1 MRLWTAL
8 SKLTADIFCN
18 SLIETMLLLK
28 HQTQFTKKKKKNA
41 AYKEET
47 EKVEK
52 LRKQR
57 KLHYLVTS
65 TSLYGYL
72 TKVAN
77 SCRGR
82 QK

>member
-1 MRLWTAL
+1 MDSFVKAHSGHFLQLTDRDHAL
-8 SKLTADIFCN
+8 AEASDPVY
-18 SLIETMLLLK
+18 
-28 HQTQFTKKKKKNA
+28 KKKEKKNA
-41 AYKEET
+41 VYKEET

-72 TKVAN
+72 TKVTN

>member
-1 MRLWTAL
+1 MDSFVKAHSRHFLQLTDRDHAL
-8 SKLTADIFCN
+8 AEASD
-18 SLIETMLLLK
+18 SVY
-28 HQTQFTKKKKKNA
+28 KKKKKNV

-47 EKVEK
+47 GKVEK
-52 LRKQR
+52 FRKQR